1 MDFWTN
7 YFCFG
12 LLILV
17 FGKNASTLPV
27 SQTPAVAVE
36 LDKKESRKNSDTA
49 MQCVLELIELM
60 TSDYSELSKDCE
72 RIMNRLV
79 DETSD
84 YDVVNKKS
92 DTDTDALKT
101 LIEPK
106 SSEDPKEDMSIS
118 EEDKRS
124 HSNPIKMIKNM
135 KNPQNIVSPVSTPDD
150 LIAAKTPDE
159 AFQPNFVDDTF
170 EEEIKF
176 GKPFMTSFN
185 GVNDKFLIVPMRVN
199 EPQDYMSLED
209 AKTSPDMYDTVDD
222 LFPLK
227 SNGLKD
233 DDYLSDLDEL
243 TSKGKDDY
251 DMSDSNLDNLARI
264 WGNINPKSNQKD
276 GNNVEEEKMKDDML
290 FDLEMD
296 LEKLNDD
303 LKSLKKP

>member
-1 MDFWTN
+1 
-7 YFCFG
+7 
-12 LLILV
+12 LV

-124 HSNPIKMIKNM
+124 HSSPIKMIKNM

-159 AFQPNFVDDTF
+159 SFQPNFVDDTF

-222 LFPLK
+222 MFPLK